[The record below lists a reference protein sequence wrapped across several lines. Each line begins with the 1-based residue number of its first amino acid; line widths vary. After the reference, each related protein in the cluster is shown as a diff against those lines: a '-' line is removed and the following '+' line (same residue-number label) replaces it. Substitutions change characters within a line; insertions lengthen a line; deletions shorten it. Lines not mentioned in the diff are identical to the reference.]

1 MRAFLMEENMKVD
14 RSHLFETLKE
24 RGYVYQMSNE
34 ENVRKIVNGEPTT
47 VYVGIDPTADSLHI
61 GHFFSLMMIKYF
73 QDAGHRPIV
82 LIGGATAMVGDPS
95 GRTDMRKMQTKEQ
108 IEHNLNEVKGIVE
121 RFVDTKG
128 ENPAIIVNNADW
140 FKGYDYVDFMRDVGT
155 YFNVNTMLSN
165 DAYARRLEEG
175 GLTFLEM
182 GYMLMQAYDFV
193 YLNKTYGCNLQ
204 IGGSDQ
210 WGNMIAGTELS
221 RKMAFADGKKHNLEC
236 LTCPL
241 LTNSEGQ
248 KMGKTA
254 KGALWVAREKTSV
267 FDFYQ
272 YFYNVPDKDVLLLL
286 KLFTRIPL
294 DEINDMVEH
303 DIISAKRRMAFEI
316 TKLVHGEEEAIKA
329 QQMAQNLFAQGG
341 DNAPEFALDR
351 AHVKEGI
358 GICDLLVMTKLCSSK
373 SEARRMIE
381 GGGVSMKGEKVSDFA
396 LIVKESDFE
405 NNSILLKKGKKN
417 FIKVVLK

>member
-1 MRAFLMEENMKVD
+1 MNKIE
-14 RSHLFETLKE
+14 RSTLFETLKE

-34 ENVRKIVNGEPTT
+34 ENVRRIVNGKPTT

-73 QDAGHRPIV
+73 QDAGHHVII

-95 GRTDMRKMQTKEQ
+95 GRTDMRKMLTEEQ
-108 IEHNLNEVKGIVE
+108 VQHNLNEVKTLVE
-121 RFVDTKG
+121 KFVDTTG
-128 ENPAIIVNNADW
+128 ENPARSVSNAEW
-140 FKGYDYVDFMRDVGT
+140 FKGYDYVNFMRDVGT
-155 YFNVNTMLSN
+155 YFNVNKMLSN

-193 YLNKTYGCNLQ
+193 YLNKKYGCNLQ

-210 WGNMIAGTELS
+210 WGNMVAGTELG
-221 RKMAFADGKKHNLEC
+221 RKMSFADGKKLELEC

-272 YFYNVPDKDVLLLL
+272 YFYNVQDKDVPTLLR
-286 KLFTRIPL
+286 LFTRIPL
-294 DEINDMVEH
+294 KEIEDLVSAN
-303 DIISAKRRMAFEI
+303 IIEAKKRMAFEI
-316 TKLVHGEEEAIKA
+316 TKLVHGETAAKEALD
-329 QQMAQNLFAQGG
+329 MAQNLFVNGG
-341 DNAPEFALDR
+341 DDAPVVEVEKAEFPMM
-351 AHVKEGI
+351 
-358 GICDLLVMTKLCSSK
+358 ICDLVFKCGLAPSK
-373 SEARRMIE
+373 SEARRLIQ
-381 GGGVSMKGEKVSDFA
+381 GGAITFKNEKVAKFDIQVTAENANDA
-396 LIVKESDFE
+396 LI
-405 NNSILLKKGKKN
+405 KKGKKN
-417 FIKVVLK
+417 FIKIAVK

>member
-1 MRAFLMEENMKVD
+1 MKVE
-14 RSHLFETLKE
+14 RSRLFETLKE

-34 ENVRKIVNGEPTT
+34 ENVRKIVNGKPTT

-61 GHFFSLMMIKYF
+61 GHFFSLMMIRYF
-73 QDAGHRPIV
+73 QDAGHRVIV

-95 GRTDMRKMQTKEQ
+95 GRTDMRKMLTNEQ
-108 IEHNLNEVKGIVE
+108 VEHNLNEVKVLVE
-121 RFVDTKG
+121 RFVEMKG
-128 ENPAIIVNNADW
+128 DNPAIIVSNAEW

-155 YFNVNTMLSN
+155 HFNVNKMLSN

-193 YLNKTYGCNLQ
+193 YLNKKYGCNLQ

-210 WGNMIAGTELS
+210 WGNMVAGTELG
-221 RKMAFADGKKHNLEC
+221 RKMSFQDGINRDLEC

-272 YFYNVPDKDVLLLL
+272 YFYNIQDKDVLTLL

-294 DEINDMVEH
+294 DEIESLVKE
-303 DIISAKRRMAFEI
+303 DIIKAKKRMAFEI
-316 TKLVHGEEEAIKA
+316 TKLVHGEEEAKIA
-329 QQMAQNLFAQGG
+329 VQMSENLFAEGG
-341 DNAPEFALDR
+341 SDAPVVEVAKGDFPMN
-351 AHVKEGI
+351 V
-358 GICDLLVMTKLCSSK
+358 CDLLFRTKLAPSK
-373 SEARRMIE
+373 SEARRLIQ
-381 GGGVSMKGEKVSDFA
+381 GGAITFKGEKVTDFSMQVSASDIEGGA
-396 LIVKESDFE
+396 
-405 NNSILLKKGKKN
+405 LLKKGKKN
-417 FIKVVLK
+417 FIKVELN

>member
-1 MRAFLMEENMKVD
+1 MKVE
-14 RSHLFETLKE
+14 RSRLFETLKE

-34 ENVRKIVNGEPTT
+34 ENVRKIVNGKPTT

-61 GHFFSLMMIKYF
+61 GHFFSLMMIRYF
-73 QDAGHRPIV
+73 QDAGHRVIV

-95 GRTDMRKMQTKEQ
+95 GRTDMRKMLTNEQ
-108 IEHNLNEVKGIVE
+108 VEHNLNEVKALVE
-121 RFVDTKG
+121 RFVEMKG
-128 ENPAIIVNNADW
+128 DNPAIIVSNAEW

-155 YFNVNTMLSN
+155 HFNVNKMLSN

-193 YLNKTYGCNLQ
+193 YLNKKYGCNLQ

-210 WGNMIAGTELS
+210 WGNMVAGTELG
-221 RKMAFADGKKHNLEC
+221 RKMSFQDGINRDLEC

-267 FDFYQ
+267 YDFYQ
-272 YFYNVPDKDVLLLL
+272 YFYNIQDKDVLTLL

-294 DEINDMVEH
+294 DEIESLVKE
-303 DIISAKRRMAFEI
+303 DIIKAKKRMAFEI
-316 TKLVHGEEEAIKA
+316 TKLVHGEEEAKIA
-329 QQMAQNLFAQGG
+329 VQMSENLFAEGG
-341 DNAPEFALDR
+341 SDAPVVEIAKGDFPMN
-351 AHVKEGI
+351 
-358 GICDLLVMTKLCSSK
+358 ICDLLFRTKLAPSK
-373 SEARRMIE
+373 SEARRLIQGGAITFKSEKVTDFSMQVSASDIE
-381 GGGVSMKGEKVSDFA
+381 GGA
-396 LIVKESDFE
+396 
-405 NNSILLKKGKKN
+405 LLKKGKKN
-417 FIKVVLK
+417 FIKVELN

>member
-1 MRAFLMEENMKVD
+1 MAKIERGC
-14 RSHLFETLKE
+14 LFETLKE

-34 ENVRKIVNGEPTT
+34 EKVREIVDGEPTT

-73 QDAGHRPIV
+73 QDAGHKVIV

-95 GRTDMRKMQTKEQ
+95 GRTDMRKMLTKEQ
-108 IEHNLNEVKGIVE
+108 VEHNLNEVKTLIE
-121 RFVDTKG
+121 KFVDTKG
-128 ENPAIIVNNADW
+128 ENPAKIVNNADW
-140 FKGYDYVDFMRDVGT
+140 FSGYDYVDFMREVGCF
-155 YFNVNTMLSN
+155 FNVNKMLTN
-165 DAYARRLEEG
+165 EAYARRLEEG

-193 YLNKTYGCNLQ
+193 YLNKKYGCNLQ

-210 WGNMIAGTELS
+210 WGNMTAGTELG
-221 RKMAFADGKKHNLEC
+221 RKIAFADGKQHNLEC

-272 YFYNVPDKDVLLLL
+272 YFYNVQDKDVETLLR
-286 KLFTRIPL
+286 LFTRIPL
-294 DEINDMVEH
+294 EEIKSLINE
-303 DIISAKRRMAFEI
+303 DIVKAKKRMAFEI
-316 TKLVHGEEEAIKA
+316 TKLVHGEEEAQSALK
-329 QQMAQNLFAQGG
+329 MSENLFRDGG
-341 DNAPEFALDR
+341 DDAPVVEIE
-351 AHVKEGI
+351 KSEMPMN
-358 GICDLLVMTKLCSSK
+358 ICDLIFRCNLAPSK
-373 SEARRMIE
+373 SEARRLIQ
-381 GGGVSMKGEKVSDFA
+381 GGAITFKGEKVSRFDIQISSEEIGDGA
-396 LIVKESDFE
+396 
-405 NNSILLKKGKKN
+405 LLKKGKKS
-417 FIKVVLK
+417 FVKVMIK

>member
-1 MRAFLMEENMKVD
+1 MD
-14 RSHLFETLKE
+14 RSKLFETLKE
-24 RGYVYQMSNE
+24 RGYVYQMTNE

-73 QDAGHRPIV
+73 QDAGHKVIV
-82 LIGGATAMVGDPS
+82 LVGGATAMVGDPS
-95 GRTDMRKMQTKEQ
+95 GRTDLRKMLTKEQ
-108 IEHNLNEVKGIVE
+108 VEHNFNEVKSIIE
-121 RFVDTKG
+121 RFVKTDG
-128 ENPAIIVNNADW
+128 ENPATIVNNAEW

-155 YFNVNTMLSN
+155 HFNINKMLSN
-165 DAYARRLEEG
+165 DAYARRLEQG

-193 YLNKTYGCNLQ
+193 HLNKKYGCNLQ

-210 WGNMIAGTELS
+210 WGNMTAGTELG
-221 RKMAFADGKKHNLEC
+221 RKLAFEEGKEHNLEC

-272 YFYNVPDKDVLLLL
+272 YFYNVPDRDVETLLR
-286 KLFTRIPL
+286 LFTRIPL
-294 DEINDMVEH
+294 EEIASLVNE
-303 DIISAKRRMAFEI
+303 DIIKAKKVMAYEI
-316 TKLVHGEEEAIKA
+316 TKLVHGKEEADNAIE
-329 QQMAQNLFAQGG
+329 MATNLFS
-341 DNAPEFALDR
+341 NASFENMPSQEIKVASEINV
-351 AHVKEGI
+351 A
-358 GICDLLVMTKLCSSK
+358 DLLVQTNLFSSK
-373 SEARRMIE
+373 GEVRRMIE
-381 GGGVSMKGEKVSDFA
+381 QGGVTIDNEKVADIN
-396 LIVKESDFE
+396 LVLPVKEE
-405 NNSILLKKGKKN
+405 YIIKKGKKN
-417 FIKVVLK
+417 FLKIINK

>member
-1 MRAFLMEENMKVD
+1 MSKIE
-14 RSHLFETLKE
+14 RSNLYETLKE

-34 ENVRKIVNGEPTT
+34 ENVRKIVNGNPTT

-73 QDAGHRPIV
+73 QDAGHRVIV

-95 GRTDMRKMQTKEQ
+95 GRTDMRKMLSEEQ
-108 IEHNLNEVKGIVE
+108 VQHNLNEVKALVE

-128 ENPAIIVNNADW
+128 ENPAKIVSNAEW
-140 FKGYDYVDFMRDVGT
+140 FKGYDYVNFMRDVGT
-155 YFNVNTMLSN
+155 YFNVNRMLSN

-193 YLNKTYGCNLQ
+193 YLNQKYGCNLQ
-204 IGGSDQ
+204 VGGSDQ
-210 WGNMIAGTELS
+210 WGNMVAGTELG
-221 RKMAFADGKKHNLEC
+221 RKMAYADGKTHNLEC

-267 FDFYQ
+267 YDFYQ
-272 YFYNVPDKDVLLLL
+272 YFYNIQDKDVETLLR
-286 KLFTRIPL
+286 LFTRIPL
-294 DEINDMVEH
+294 DEIKELVES
-303 DIISAKRRMAFEI
+303 DIIKAKKRMAFEI
-316 TKLVHGEEEAIKA
+316 TKLVHGAEEAEKA
-329 QQMAQNLFAQGG
+329 VAMAENLFANGG
-341 DNAPEFALDR
+341 DDAPVVEIEKSALPM
-351 AHVKEGI
+351 
-358 GICDLLVMTKLCSSK
+358 GICDLLFECKLAPSK
-373 SEARRMIE
+373 SEARRLIQ
-381 GGGVSMKGEKVSDFA
+381 GGAISFKNEKVERFDLSVSLNDIGDGA
-396 LIVKESDFE
+396 
-405 NNSILLKKGKKN
+405 LLKKGKKS
-417 FIKVVLK
+417 FIKVIIK

>member
-1 MRAFLMEENMKVD
+1 MNKIE
-14 RSHLFETLKE
+14 RSTLFETLKE

-34 ENVRKIVNGEPTT
+34 ENVRRIVNGKPTT

-73 QDAGHRPIV
+73 QDAGHHVII

-95 GRTDMRKMQTKEQ
+95 GRTDMRKMLTEEQ
-108 IEHNLNEVKGIVE
+108 VQHNLNEVKTLVE
-121 RFVDTKG
+121 KFVDTTG
-128 ENPAIIVNNADW
+128 ENPARIVSNAEW
-140 FKGYDYVDFMRDVGT
+140 FKGYDYVNFMRDVGT
-155 YFNVNTMLSN
+155 YFNVNKMLSN

-193 YLNKTYGCNLQ
+193 YLNKKYGCNLQ

-210 WGNMIAGTELS
+210 WGNMVAGTELG
-221 RKMAFADGKKHNLEC
+221 RKMSFADGKKLELEC

-272 YFYNVPDKDVLLLL
+272 YFYNVQDKDVPTLLR
-286 KLFTRIPL
+286 LFTRIPL
-294 DEINDMVEH
+294 KEIEDLVSAN
-303 DIISAKRRMAFEI
+303 IIEAKKRMAFEI
-316 TKLVHGEEEAIKA
+316 TKLVHGETAAKEALD
-329 QQMAQNLFAQGG
+329 MAQNLFVNGG
-341 DNAPEFALDR
+341 DDAPVVEVEKAEFPMM
-351 AHVKEGI
+351 
-358 GICDLLVMTKLCSSK
+358 ICDLVFKCGLAPSK
-373 SEARRMIE
+373 SEARRLIQ
-381 GGGVSMKGEKVSDFA
+381 GGAITFKNEKVAKFDIQVTAENANDA
-396 LIVKESDFE
+396 LI
-405 NNSILLKKGKKN
+405 KKGKKN
-417 FIKVVLK
+417 FIKIAVK

>member
-1 MRAFLMEENMKVD
+1 MAKIE
-14 RSHLFETLKE
+14 RSCLFETLKE

-34 ENVRKIVNGEPTT
+34 EKVREIVDGEPTT

-73 QDAGHRPIV
+73 QDAGHKVIV

-95 GRTDMRKMQTKEQ
+95 GRTDMRKMLTKEQ
-108 IEHNLNEVKGIVE
+108 VEHNLNEVKTLIE
-121 RFVDTKG
+121 KFVDTKG
-128 ENPAIIVNNADW
+128 ENPAKIVNNADW
-140 FKGYDYVDFMRDVGT
+140 FSGYDYVDFMREVGCF
-155 YFNVNTMLSN
+155 FNVNKMLTN
-165 DAYARRLEEG
+165 EAYARRLEEG

-193 YLNKTYGCNLQ
+193 YLNKKYGCNLQ

-210 WGNMIAGTELS
+210 WGNMTAGTELG
-221 RKMAFADGKKHNLEC
+221 RKIAFADGKQHNLEC

-272 YFYNVPDKDVLLLL
+272 YFYNVQDKDVETLLR
-286 KLFTRIPL
+286 LFTRIPL
-294 DEINDMVEH
+294 EEIKSLINE
-303 DIISAKRRMAFEI
+303 DIVKAKKRMAFEI
-316 TKLVHGEEEAIKA
+316 TKLVHGEEEAQSALK
-329 QQMAQNLFAQGG
+329 MSENLFRDGG
-341 DNAPEFALDR
+341 DDAPVVEIE
-351 AHVKEGI
+351 KSEMPMN
-358 GICDLLVMTKLCSSK
+358 ICDLIFRCNLAPSK
-373 SEARRMIE
+373 SEARRLIQ
-381 GGGVSMKGEKVSDFA
+381 GGAITFKGEKVSRFDIQISGEEIGDGA
-396 LIVKESDFE
+396 
-405 NNSILLKKGKKN
+405 LLKKGKKS
-417 FIKVVLK
+417 FVKVMIK

>member
-1 MRAFLMEENMKVD
+1 MKVE
-14 RSHLFETLKE
+14 RSRLFETLKE

-34 ENVRKIVNGEPTT
+34 ENVRKIVNGKPTT

-61 GHFFSLMMIKYF
+61 GHFFSLMMIRYF
-73 QDAGHRPIV
+73 QDAGHRVIV

-95 GRTDMRKMQTKEQ
+95 GRTDMRKMLTNEQ
-108 IEHNLNEVKGIVE
+108 VEHNLNEVKALVE
-121 RFVDTKG
+121 RFVEMKG
-128 ENPAIIVNNADW
+128 DNPAIIVSNAEW

-155 YFNVNTMLSN
+155 HFNVNKMLSN

-193 YLNKTYGCNLQ
+193 YLNKKYGCNLQ

-210 WGNMIAGTELS
+210 WGNMVAGTELG
-221 RKMAFADGKKHNLEC
+221 RKMSFQDGINRDLEC

-267 FDFYQ
+267 YDFYQ
-272 YFYNVPDKDVLLLL
+272 YFYNIQDKDVLTLL

-294 DEINDMVEH
+294 DEIESLVKE
-303 DIISAKRRMAFEI
+303 DIIKAKKRMAFVI
-316 TKLVHGEEEAIKA
+316 IYLVHGEEEAKIA
-329 QQMAQNLFAQGG
+329 VQMSENLFAEGG
-341 DNAPEFALDR
+341 SDAPVVEIAKGDFPMN
-351 AHVKEGI
+351 
-358 GICDLLVMTKLCSSK
+358 ICDLLFRTKLAPSK
-373 SEARRMIE
+373 SEARRLIQGGAITFKSEKVTDFSMQVSASDIE
-381 GGGVSMKGEKVSDFA
+381 GGA
-396 LIVKESDFE
+396 
-405 NNSILLKKGKKN
+405 LLKKGKKN
-417 FIKVVLK
+417 FIKVELN

>member
-1 MRAFLMEENMKVD
+1 MNKIE
-14 RSHLFETLKE
+14 RSTLFETLKE

-34 ENVRKIVNGEPTT
+34 ENVRRIVNGKPTT

-73 QDAGHRPIV
+73 QDAGHHVII

-95 GRTDMRKMQTKEQ
+95 GRTDMRKMLTEEQ
-108 IEHNLNEVKGIVE
+108 VQHNLNEVKTLVE
-121 RFVDTKG
+121 KFVDTTG
-128 ENPAIIVNNADW
+128 ENPARIVSNAEW
-140 FKGYDYVDFMRDVGT
+140 FKGYDYVNFMRDVGT
-155 YFNVNTMLSN
+155 YFNVNKMLSN

-193 YLNKTYGCNLQ
+193 YLNKKYGCNLQ

-210 WGNMIAGTELS
+210 WGNMVAGTELG
-221 RKMAFADGKKHNLEC
+221 RKMSFADGKKLELEC

-272 YFYNVPDKDVLLLL
+272 YFYNVQDKDVPTLLR
-286 KLFTRIPL
+286 LFTRIPL
-294 DEINDMVEH
+294 KEIEDLVSAN
-303 DIISAKRRMAFEI
+303 IIEAKKRMAFEI
-316 TKLVHGEEEAIKA
+316 TKLVHGETAAKEALD
-329 QQMAQNLFAQGG
+329 MAQNLFVNGG
-341 DNAPEFALDR
+341 DDAPVVEVEKAEFP
-351 AHVKEGI
+351 KM
-358 GICDLLVMTKLCSSK
+358 ICDLVFKCGLAPSK
-373 SEARRMIE
+373 SEARRLIQ
-381 GGGVSMKGEKVSDFA
+381 GGAITFKNEKVAKFDIQVTAENANDA
-396 LIVKESDFE
+396 LI
-405 NNSILLKKGKKN
+405 KKGKKN
-417 FIKVVLK
+417 FIKIAVK

>member
-1 MRAFLMEENMKVD
+1 MKIE

-34 ENVRKIVNGEPTT
+34 ENVKKIVNGEPTT

-73 QDAGHRPIV
+73 QDAGHHVIV

-95 GRTDMRKMQTKEQ
+95 GRTDMRKMLTEEQ
-108 IEHNLNEVKGIVE
+108 INHNLNEVKSLIE
-121 RFVDTKG
+121 KFVDTTG
-128 ENPAIIVNNADW
+128 DNPAKIVSNAEW

-155 YFNVNTMLSN
+155 YFNVNKMLSN

-210 WGNMIAGTELS
+210 WGNMTAGTELG
-221 RKMAFADGKKHNLEC
+221 RKMAFADGKERNLEC

-272 YFYNVPDKDVLLLL
+272 YFYNVQDKDVLTLL

-294 DEINDMVEH
+294 EEINSLVSTN
-303 DIISAKRRMAFEI
+303 IIEAKKKMAFEI
-316 TKLVHGEEEAIKA
+316 TKLVHGEALA
-329 QQMAQNLFAQGG
+329 NQAMQMAQNLFTMGG
-341 DNAPEFALDR
+341 DDAPIYELKSEELND
-351 AHVKEGI
+351 GI
-358 GICDLLVMTKLCSSK
+358 SICDLLFITKLAPSK
-373 SEARRMIE
+373 SEARRLIQ
-381 GGGVSMKGEKVSDFA
+381 GGAITVKGQKINDFA
-396 LIVKESDFE
+396 LTITKNDFE

>member
-1 MRAFLMEENMKVD
+1 MAKIE
-14 RSHLFETLKE
+14 RSCLFETLKE

-34 ENVRKIVNGEPTT
+34 EKVREIVDGEPTT

-73 QDAGHRPIV
+73 QDAGHKVIV

-95 GRTDMRKMQTKEQ
+95 GRTDMRKMLTKEQ
-108 IEHNLNEVKGIVE
+108 VEHNLNEVKTLIE
-121 RFVDTKG
+121 KFVDTKG
-128 ENPAIIVNNADW
+128 ENPAKIVNNADW
-140 FKGYDYVDFMRDVGT
+140 FSGYDYVDFMREVGCF
-155 YFNVNTMLSN
+155 FNVNKMLTN
-165 DAYARRLEEG
+165 EAYARRLEEG

-193 YLNKTYGCNLQ
+193 YLNKKYGCNLQ

-210 WGNMIAGTELS
+210 WGNMTAGTELG
-221 RKMAFADGKKHNLEC
+221 RKMAFADGKQHNLEC

-272 YFYNVPDKDVLLLL
+272 YFYNVQDKDVETLLR
-286 KLFTRIPL
+286 LFTRIPL
-294 DEINDMVEH
+294 KEIKSLINE
-303 DIISAKRRMAFEI
+303 DIVKAKKRMAFEI
-316 TKLVHGEEEAIKA
+316 TKLVHGEEEAQSALK
-329 QQMAQNLFAQGG
+329 MSENLFRDGG
-341 DNAPEFALDR
+341 DDAPVVEIEKSELP
-351 AHVKEGI
+351 I
-358 GICDLLVMTKLCSSK
+358 NICDLIFKCNLAPSK
-373 SEARRMIE
+373 SEARRLIQ
-381 GGGVSMKGEKVSDFA
+381 GGAITFKGEKLARFDIQISAEEIGDGA
-396 LIVKESDFE
+396 
-405 NNSILLKKGKKN
+405 LLKKGKKS
-417 FIKVVLK
+417 FVKVTIK

>member
-1 MRAFLMEENMKVD
+1 MAKIE
-14 RSHLFETLKE
+14 RSCLFETLKE

-34 ENVRKIVNGEPTT
+34 EKVREIVDGEPTT

-73 QDAGHRPIV
+73 QDAGHKVIV

-95 GRTDMRKMQTKEQ
+95 GRTDMRKMLTKEQ
-108 IEHNLNEVKGIVE
+108 VEHNLNEVKTLIE
-121 RFVDTKG
+121 KFVDTKG
-128 ENPAIIVNNADW
+128 ENPAKIVNNADW
-140 FKGYDYVDFMRDVGT
+140 FSGYDYVDFMREVGCF
-155 YFNVNTMLSN
+155 FNVNKMLTN
-165 DAYARRLEEG
+165 EAYARRLEEG

-193 YLNKTYGCNLQ
+193 YLNKKYGCNLQ

-210 WGNMIAGTELS
+210 WGNMTAGTELG
-221 RKMAFADGKKHNLEC
+221 RKIAFADGKQHNLEC

-272 YFYNVPDKDVLLLL
+272 YFYNVQDKDVETLLR
-286 KLFTRIPL
+286 LFTRIPL
-294 DEINDMVEH
+294 EEIKSLIDE
-303 DIISAKRRMAFEI
+303 DIVKAKKRMAFEI
-316 TKLVHGEEEAIKA
+316 TKLVHGEEEAQSALK
-329 QQMAQNLFAQGG
+329 MSENLFRDGG
-341 DNAPEFALDR
+341 DDAPVVEIE
-351 AHVKEGI
+351 KSEMPMN
-358 GICDLLVMTKLCSSK
+358 ICDLIFRCNLAPSK
-373 SEARRMIE
+373 SEARRLIQ
-381 GGGVSMKGEKVSDFA
+381 GGAITFKGEKVSRFDIQISSEEIGDGA
-396 LIVKESDFE
+396 
-405 NNSILLKKGKKN
+405 LLKKGKKS
-417 FIKVVLK
+417 FVKVMIK

>member
-1 MRAFLMEENMKVD
+1 MEKID
-14 RSHLFETLKE
+14 RSKLFETLKE

-34 ENVRKIVNGEPTT
+34 ENVRKIVNGQPTT

-73 QDAGHRPIV
+73 QDAGHNVIV

-95 GRTDMRKMQTKEQ
+95 GRTDMRKMLTEEQ
-108 IEHNLNEVKGIVE
+108 VLHNLNEVKALVE
-121 RFVDTKG
+121 RFVDMGG
-128 ENPAIIVNNADW
+128 ENPAKIVSNAEW

-155 YFNVNTMLSN
+155 YFNVNKMLSN

-193 YLNKTYGCNLQ
+193 FLNKKYGCNLQ

-210 WGNMIAGTELS
+210 WGNMVAGTELG
-221 RKMAFADGKKHNLEC
+221 RKMAFADGKKHDLEC

-267 FDFYQ
+267 YDFYQ
-272 YFYNVPDKDVLLLL
+272 YFYNVQDKDVLTLLR
-286 KLFTRIPL
+286 LFTRIPL
-294 DEINDMVEH
+294 AEIDALVSQS
-303 DIISAKRRMAFEI
+303 IIDAKKRMAFEI
-316 TKLVHGEEEAIKA
+316 TKLVHGEEEAKNA
-329 QQMAQNLFAQGG
+329 VAMAENLFVGGG
-341 DNAPEFALDR
+341 DNAPVVEIAKAEFPMN
-351 AHVKEGI
+351 
-358 GICDLLVMTKLCSSK
+358 ICDLLFKANLAPSK
-373 SEARRMIE
+373 SEARRLVQ
-381 GGGVSMKGEKVSDFA
+381 GGAISFKNEKVLDFSMTISADEIGDGA
-396 LIVKESDFE
+396 LV
-405 NNSILLKKGKKN
+405 KKGKKS
-417 FIKVVLK
+417 FIKVKLV

>member
-1 MRAFLMEENMKVD
+1 MKIE

-34 ENVRKIVNGEPTT
+34 ENVKKIVNGEPTT

-73 QDAGHRPIV
+73 QDAGHHVIV

-95 GRTDMRKMQTKEQ
+95 GRTDMRKMLTEEQ
-108 IEHNLNEVKGIVE
+108 INHNLNEVKSLIE
-121 RFVDTKG
+121 KFVDTTG
-128 ENPAIIVNNADW
+128 DNPAKIVSNAEW

-155 YFNVNTMLSN
+155 YFNVNKMLSN

-210 WGNMIAGTELS
+210 WGNMTAGTELG
-221 RKMAFADGKKHNLEC
+221 RKMAFADGKERNLEC

-272 YFYNVPDKDVLLLL
+272 YFYNVQDKDVLTLL

-294 DEINDMVEH
+294 EEINSLVSTN
-303 DIISAKRRMAFEI
+303 IIEAKKKMAFEI
-316 TKLVHGEEEAIKA
+316 TKLVHGEALA
-329 QQMAQNLFAQGG
+329 NQAMQMAQNLFTMGG
-341 DNAPEFALDR
+341 DDAPIYELKSEELND
-351 AHVKEGI
+351 GI
-358 GICDLLVMTKLCSSK
+358 SICDLLFITKLAPSK
-373 SEARRMIE
+373 SEARRLIQ
-381 GGGVSMKGEKVSDFA
+381 GGAITVKGQKINDFA
-396 LIVKESDFE
+396 LKITKNDFE

>member
-1 MRAFLMEENMKVD
+1 MKID
-14 RSHLFETLKE
+14 RSQLFETLKE

-34 ENVRKIVNGEPTT
+34 DNVRKIVNGEPTT

-73 QDAGHRPIV
+73 QDAGHRAIV

-108 IEHNLNEVKGIVE
+108 IEHNLSEVKSIVE

-128 ENPAIIVNNADW
+128 DNPAIIVNNADW

-165 DAYARRLEEG
+165 DAYARRLQEG

-193 YLNKTYGCNLQ
+193 YLNKVYGCNLQ
-204 IGGSDQ
+204 VGGSDQ

-221 RKMAFADGKKHNLEC
+221 RKMAFADGKKHELEC

-272 YFYNVPDKDVLLLL
+272 YFYNVPDKDVLMLL
-286 KLFTRIPL
+286 KLFTRL
-294 DEINDMVEH
+294 SLEEINEMVSQN
-303 DIISAKRRMAFEI
+303 IITAKRRMAFEI
-316 TKLVHGEEEAIKA
+316 TKLVHGDEEATKA
-329 QQMAQNLFAQGG
+329 QQMAQNLFFDGG
-341 DNAPEFALDR
+341 DNAPEFVINKNEVDN
-351 AHVKEGI
+351 GI

-381 GGGVSMKGEKVSDFA
+381 GGGISMKSQKVNDFS
-396 LIVKESDFE
+396 LSVKIEDFD
-405 NNSILLKKGKKN
+405 NNSLLLKKGKKN
-417 FIKVVLK
+417 FIKVVIK

>member
-1 MRAFLMEENMKVD
+1 MKKIE
-14 RSHLFETLKE
+14 RNKLFETLKE
-24 RGYVYQMSNE
+24 RGYVYQSTNE

-61 GHFFSLMMIKYF
+61 GHFFSLMMLKYF
-73 QDAGHRPIV
+73 QDAGHKTIV

-95 GRTDMRKMQTKEQ
+95 GRTDMRQMMTKEKIQ
-108 IEHNLNEVKGIVE
+108 SNLNEVKVLVE

-140 FKGYDYVDFMRDVGT
+140 FAGYDYVDFMRDIGKH
-155 YFNVNTMLSN
+155 FNVNEMLTN
-165 DAYARRLEEG
+165 DAYSRRLAEG

-193 YLNKTYGCNLQ
+193 YLNKKYGCNLQ

-210 WGNMIAGTELS
+210 WGNMTAGTKLS
-221 RKMAFADGKKHNLEC
+221 RKIAFENGETSYLEA

-272 YFYNVPDKDVLLLL
+272 YFYNVQDKDVLSLL
-286 KLFTRIPL
+286 KLFTRLPL
-294 DEINDMVEH
+294 DEIEKLVST
-303 DIISAKRRMAFEI
+303 DIIKAKKKMAFEI
-316 TKLVHGEEEAIKA
+316 TKLIHGEEEASKA
-329 QQMAQNLFAQGG
+329 VAMAESLFSNGG
-341 DNAPEFALDR
+341 DDAPEFAMNKSDF
-351 AHVKEGI
+351 ANGMN
-358 GICDLLVMTKLCSSK
+358 ICDVLAITKLCSSK
-373 SEARRMIE
+373 SDARRMIE
-381 GGGVSMKGEKVSDFA
+381 GGAISMKGEKVNDFA
-396 LIVKESDFE
+396 KAVTLADFE
-405 NNSILLKKGKKN
+405 NDSLLLKKGKKN
-417 FIKVVLK
+417 FIKVVLQA